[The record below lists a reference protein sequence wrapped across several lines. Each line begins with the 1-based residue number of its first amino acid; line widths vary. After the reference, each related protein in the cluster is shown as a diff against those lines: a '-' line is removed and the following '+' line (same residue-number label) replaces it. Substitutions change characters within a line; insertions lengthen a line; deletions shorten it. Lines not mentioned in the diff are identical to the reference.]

1 MRALGAASVMVG
13 LVAATACEGPA
24 PRREPNV
31 AMALTE
37 KPAATQ
43 RSASQRALERSEAAR
58 DRQLAALRRAM
69 ARDGGPVS
77 EERALY
83 RTHLA
88 EQAYVMATRWH
99 LGYRHGRV
107 LVGDPDADAL
117 DDTVLFLESELC
129 RSSLSVANF
138 LRSHEPNQVGFRRL
152 VCAEMRGT
160 RHEYP
165 LLPRGRHLE

>member
-37 KPAATQ
+37 KPAATE
-43 RSASQRALERSEAAR
+43 RSASPRALERSEAAR

-77 EERALY
+77 EERARY
-83 RTHLA
+83 RTLL
-88 EQAYVMATRWH
+88 EDRDTRAP
-99 LGYRHGRV
+99 GVGFERRFRRV
-107 LVGDPDADAL
+107 ELGDPDAPAL
-117 DDTVLFLESELC
+117 DDAVLFIEGDFC

-138 LRSHEPNQVGFRRL
+138 LRAQEPNQVGFRRL
-152 VCAEMRGT
+152 ICAEVRGP